1 MSNAYGLQQRGS
13 SVRQL
18 LCDVYDAV
26 ERAPVLGALYR
37 PAPYVWMVLTALAVL
52 VCKRRA
58 RLASPWV
65 LLVGIWLT
73 SMASPVFAEFRYM
86 YGVVTCMPLCVGV
99 ALTAHRRA

>member
-26 ERAPVLGALYR
+26 ERAPVLGALCR
-37 PAPYVWMVLTALAVL
+37 PAPYVWAALIAFAAL

-58 RLASPWV
+58 RLASPW
-65 LLVGIWLT
+65 LLLAGVWLT
-73 SMASPVFAEFRYM
+73 SMASPVYAEFRYM
-86 YGVVTCMPLCVGV
+86 YGVVACMPLYVGV
-99 ALTAHRRA
+99 ALTARRRE